1 MRRLTVELITAALVA
16 ACLVLPIALHF
27 WGIL

>member
-1 MRRLTVELITAALVA
+1 MRRFTLELITAALVA
-16 ACLVLPIALHF
+16 ACFVLPIALHV